1 MPFLLCSFIRG
12 ANWGILRGKA
22 GNISVKYAIKL
33 DFIGLLIACV
43 KKWFII
49 AQKSIGKKRKGLTR
63 KRAGDRRMH
72 GDS

>member
-33 DFIGLLIACV
+33 DFIEL
-43 KKWFII
+43 FII
-49 AQKSIGKKRKGLTR
+49 CVRECTIIA
-63 KRAGDRRMH
+63 
-72 GDS
+72 

>member
-43 KKWFII
+43 KK
-49 AQKSIGKKRKGLTR
+49 
-63 KRAGDRRMH
+63 
-72 GDS
+72 